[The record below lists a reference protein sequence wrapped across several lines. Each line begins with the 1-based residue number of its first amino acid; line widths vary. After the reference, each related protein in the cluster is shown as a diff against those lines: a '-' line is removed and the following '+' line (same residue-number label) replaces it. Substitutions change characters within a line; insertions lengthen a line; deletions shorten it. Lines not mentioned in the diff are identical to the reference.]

1 MQSVI
6 LSVASGL
13 MLALTTFMAR
23 KIASEMG
30 TFHNEFDAIKVS
42 QRNQLKA
49 SIVRMYSD
57 AHERGYITAIE
68 LDTLN
73 RQAESYWALGGNS
86 YVKALV
92 HHANNDMEIHG
103 TLPA

>member
-30 TFHNEFDAIKVS
+30 TFHSEFDAI
-42 QRNQLKA
+42 
-49 SIVRMYSD
+49 
-57 AHERGYITAIE
+57 
-68 LDTLN
+68 N

>member
-1 MQSVI
+1 MR
-6 LSVASGL
+6 
-13 MLALTTFMAR
+13 TY
-23 KIASEMG
+23 SE
-30 TFHNEFDAIKVS
+30 A
-42 QRNQLKA
+42 Q
-49 SIVRMYSD
+49 
-57 AHERGYITAIE
+57 ERGYITAIE

-86 YVKALV
+86 YIKALV